1 MRNYEVNEYDFGTVI
16 SYKEN
21 GVLYSFT
28 ADPANSDY
36 AEYLRFTAWVEAGNN
51 PDEFWTQATEMGE
64 E

>member
-21 GVLYSFT
+21 GTLYSFT

-36 AEYLRFTAWVEAGNN
+36 AEYLRYEAWVAEGKKPA
-51 PDEFWTQATEMGE
+51 DFWKQEN
-64 E
+64 